1 MKDYDH
7 VIVWTDYFNRNLTR
21 RKGRRVS
28 KEMAIFDPS
37 VQELIEASKS
47 AGFTVSS
54 DKTNETARFPRRPYV
69 RSGYVM
75 LEKNEN
81 LQKSNILITLGGK
94 IVQNRIKLSKK
105 R

>member
-1 MKDYDH
+1 VKDYDY

-28 KEMAIFDPS
+28 KDMAIFDPS
-37 VQELIEASKS
+37 IQELIEASNS
-47 AGFTVSS
+47 AGFAVSN

-69 RSGYVM
+69 RSGYIM

-81 LQKSNILITLGGK
+81 LRKSNILSALGGK
-94 IVQNRIKLSKK
+94 IAQNRVKLSKK